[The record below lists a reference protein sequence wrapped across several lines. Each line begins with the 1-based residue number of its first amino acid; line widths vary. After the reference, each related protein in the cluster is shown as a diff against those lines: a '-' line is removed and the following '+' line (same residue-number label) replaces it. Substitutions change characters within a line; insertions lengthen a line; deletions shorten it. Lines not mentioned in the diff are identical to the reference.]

1 MLIDTDRLWY
11 CALVITEHFIQ
22 QDSVGPPVHTG
33 PVRLAVNDLW
43 SDEVWGPTECLGH
56 GPITD
61 ILLAHPEIRNLNV
74 TVLIQHYV
82 FELDVSVDH
91 TL

>member
-33 PVRLAVNDLW
+33 PVRLIVNDLW
-43 SDEVWGPTECLGH
+43 SDEVWGPTECLGQC
-56 GPITD
+56 PITD